1 MKSLDKKKP
10 KVSLTIHKQ
19 PSVLSNKK
27 CETQPKEFIMPM
39 VERTRLINE
48 YLDYKKHLIFPHWN
62 LPTKKNPLIIKDNTK

>member
-27 CETQPKEFIMPM
+27 CETQPKEF
-39 VERTRLINE
+39 N
-48 YLDYKKHLIFPHWN
+48 N
-62 LPTKKNPLIIKDNTK
+62 LLKGEI